1 MSEQNQ
7 NGLAWLAGALL
18 VIGIVGVYLWL
29 TTPEDPILPDTYTV
43 M

>member
-1 MSEQNQ
+1 MSEPQQHN
-7 NGLAWLAGALL
+7 LAWLAGALF
-18 VIGIVGVYLWL
+18 VIGTVALYLWL

>member
-1 MSEQNQ
+1 MSDPTPHN
-7 NGLAWLAGALL
+7 LAWLAGALL
-18 VIGIVGVYLWL
+18 VLATVGLYLWF

>member
-1 MSEQNQ
+1 MSEPKQQN
-7 NGLAWLAGALL
+7 LAWMAGALL
-18 VIGIVGVYLWL
+18 VIGMVALYLWI